1 MFELTGTLNYIV
13 PCMVTLAS
21 AKLVSDQ
28 FEALGIVEVLIRRK
42 GFPYLDPRQE
52 ETVFGTAG
60 ENMIRIEDLEC
71 FMATGMTLQ
80 GIQNVLKSTQFQGF
94 PIITSASNPN
104 LVGYITRSDLLKG
117 MSTFFSYRKS
127 EKTDGLP

>member
-1 MFELTGTLNYIV
+1 
-13 PCMVTLAS
+13 MVTLVS

-52 ETVFGTAG
+52 ETVYGTAG

-71 FMATGMTLQ
+71 LMASGMTLQ
-80 GIQNVLKSTQFQGF
+80 SMQSVLESTQFQGF
-94 PIITSASNPN
+94 PIITSATNPN

-117 MSTFFSYRKS
+117 LSTHSLCRKGK
-127 EKTDGLP
+127 KTNGIP